1 MGDRRKSHAH
11 AGERWRK
18 IAKATVTAVVD
29 DHCVGLAAQ
38 LAYYFLLALF
48 PALLFLVA
56 MVGYF
61 PIQNAMHEL
70 LAIVGRVAP
79 RALIDLLAAQLQEIE
94 RGRHAGLAILGIAG
108 ALWSSSA
115 AMAAIIT
122 ALNHTYRVAEWRP
135 WWKRRLVAIALTLA
149 LTVFASVSLFLIMAG
164 SQVASL
170 VAVWLGIGMV
180 ATPVWQVMRWSLAAA
195 VIVLAIDLVY
205 HFAPNRPQRWSWVT
219 VGSVTATGLWILSS
233 IVFRLYITQMGTYN
247 VTYGAIGGVIVVL
260 LWLYMSSLA
269 ILIGAELNSVMAQ
282 SREAEGGSNDDPR
295 VHQRVTCSDT

>member
-1 MGDRRKSHAH
+1 MIGSS
-11 AGERWRK
+11 GRWRK

-48 PALLFLVA
+48 PALLFVVA

-61 PIQNAMHEL
+61 PIQNAMNEL
-70 LAIVGRVAP
+70 LTIVGRVAP
-79 RALIDLLAAQLQEIE
+79 RALIDLLAAQLQELE
-94 RGRHAGLAILGIAG
+94 RGEHAGLAILGIAG

-149 LTVFASVSLFLIMAG
+149 LTAFGSVSLFMLMAG
-164 SQVASL
+164 SQVAGL
-170 VAVWLGIGMV
+170 VAAWLGIGMV
-180 ATPVWQVMRWSLAAA
+180 ATPVWLVMRWPLAAA

-205 HFAPNRPQRWSWVT
+205 HFAPNRQQRWPWVT
-219 VGSVTATGLWILSS
+219 TGAVTATGLWILSS
-233 IVFRLYITQMGTYN
+233 VVFKLYITQMGTYN

-269 ILIGAELNSVMAQ
+269 ILIGAELNSVIAQ
-282 SREAEGGSNDDPR
+282 SREAEGEGGEAPL
-295 VHQRVTCSDT
+295 VG

>member
-1 MGDRRKSHAH
+1 MNAVDDRRRSHACVG
-11 AGERWRK
+11 ARWRQ
-18 IAKATVTAVVD
+18 IARATVTAVVD

-48 PALLFLVA
+48 PALLFLA
-56 MVGYF
+56 AIAGYF
-61 PIQNAMHEL
+61 PIQNAMNEL
-70 LAIVGRVAP
+70 LAIMGGVAP
-79 RALIDLLAAQLQEIE
+79 RALIELLAAQLQELE
-94 RGRHAGLAILGIAG
+94 RGKHAGLAMLGIAG
-108 ALWSSSA
+108 AVWSSSA
-115 AMAAIIT
+115 AMAAIVS

-180 ATPVWQVMRWSLAAA
+180 ATPAWQVMRWPLAAV

-205 HFAPNRPQRWSWVT
+205 HFAPNRPQRWPWVT

-233 IVFRLYITQMGTYN
+233 LVFRLYITQMGTYN

-269 ILIGAELNSVMAQ
+269 ILIGAELNSVITH
-282 SREAEGGSNDDPR
+282 SRDMESGSNDAPR
-295 VHQRVTCSDT
+295 VG

>member
-1 MGDRRKSHAH
+1 MIASSA
-11 AGERWRK
+11 RWRT
-18 IAKATVTAVVD
+18 IVKATVTAVVD

-61 PIQNAMHEL
+61 PIQHAVNELLVIVGRIAPRAFIEL
-70 LAIVGRVAP
+70 LAE
-79 RALIDLLAAQLQEIE
+79 QLQEIQ
-94 RGRHAGLAILGIAG
+94 RGEHAGLAVLGIAG

-149 LTVFASVSLFLIMAG
+149 LTVFASLSLFLIMAG
-164 SQVASL
+164 SQAASL
-170 VAVWLGIGMV
+170 VAAWLGIRAV
-180 ATPVWQVMRWSLAAA
+180 AAPVWQVTRWALATAA
-195 VIVLAIDLVY
+195 IVLAIDLVY
-205 HFAPNRPQRWSWVT
+205 HFAPNRPQRWPWMT
-219 VGSVTATGLWILSS
+219 VGAVTATGLWILSS
-233 IVFRLYITQMGTYN
+233 LVFKLYITRMGTYN

-260 LWLYMSSLA
+260 LWLYLSSLA
-269 ILIGAELNSVMAQ
+269 ILIGAELNSVIAQ
-282 SREAEGGSNDDPR
+282 NRDAEGKGDDAPR
-295 VHQRVTCSDT
+295 LHQQIMRSDT